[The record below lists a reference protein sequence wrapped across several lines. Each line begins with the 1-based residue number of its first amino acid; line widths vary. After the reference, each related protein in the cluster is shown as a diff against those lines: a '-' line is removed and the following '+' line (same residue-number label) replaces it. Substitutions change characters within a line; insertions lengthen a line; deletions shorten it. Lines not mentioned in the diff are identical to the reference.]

1 MFAWDDESAEWSPW
15 KSRAE
20 EEVPAKL
27 AATAPDKPKE
37 LKETLVIRRP
47 AVLAPTVLQTDAAT
61 KHHVQSDLDDAP
73 SNRIGPGQQQ
83 QVIEGCE
90 ADGGGH
96 TWSEGQNVDPVQELI
111 GPSPVR
117 RWGTRGRAQTPLQ
130 GPRMHGSGIGRGTSM
145 GFFAQ
150 QRKPLHDK
158 GERAQS
164 AQGDRAPASIQF
176 LPSPAPLPWHG
187 AASLGHA
194 LGIAHTQLNLGGSL
208 AVAGAGSSYDR
219 AMVTSMNWQA
229 AAPPLIR
236 KQFHT
241 TKKLHG
247 IPLPTGPARVRKLG
261 AGFSAAGYRT
271 GTPNRRR

>member
-1 MFAWDDESAEWSPW
+1 MSNNQNACLKAETTINRVLTVTPVTRTSASIP
-15 KSRAE
+15 
-20 EEVPAKL
+20 V
-27 AATAPDKPKE
+27 
-37 LKETLVIRRP
+37 
-47 AVLAPTVLQTDAAT
+47 PTVNGSGVNSAAHADADADDDIAGPTNAT
-61 KHHVQSDLDDAP
+61 LLPNGRRGDHNVVVGIVVASSLLVVFAIVLVGVKRQKLSHMIQGRGHNYMQVEQSWSRYSGVELPENDFELERIQPLDELGNVQSDLDDAP

-158 GERAQS
+158 AT
-164 AQGDRAPASIQF
+164 
-176 LPSPAPLPWHG
+176 SPL
-187 AASLGHA
+187 
-194 LGIAHTQLNLGGSL
+194 
-208 AVAGAGSSYDR
+208 
-219 AMVTSMNWQA
+219 
-229 AAPPLIR
+229 
-236 KQFHT
+236 
-241 TKKLHG
+241 
-247 IPLPTGPARVRKLG
+247 
-261 AGFSAAGYRT
+261 
-271 GTPNRRR
+271 